1 MHSVGY
7 YPLRT
12 LVLTSITLIAFAS
25 NSILCRLAL
34 APQLIDA
41 ASFTFIRLFSGT
53 IALTFILISRD
64 KHLPRLQFTWIS
76 GFALFAY
83 AVPFSFAY
91 LRIPAGVGAL
101 ILFGA
106 VQSTM
111 IGSLLMDGNR
121 LHVRELAG
129 LLLALAGLAGLTL
142 PGAGAPDLIGAGL
155 MAIAGIAWGVY
166 SLRGKGVADP
176 LRATANNFTL
186 SLVFAAPVAA
196 LSTGEQVITR
206 DGVLLA
212 VASGAIASGV
222 GYAIWYTALRGLTAT
237 QAGIVQLL
245 VPVLAAYGGVV
256 FLEESISLRL
266 VICGLLIFT
275 GVVFAILKTART
287 A

>member
-1 MHSVGY
+1 MSSSQHISPRTVLLTSV
-7 YPLRT
+7 T
-12 LVLTSITLIAFAS
+12 LVAFAS

-41 ASFTFIRLFSGT
+41 ASFTFIRLLSGT

-76 GFALFAY
+76 AFALFAY
-83 AVPFSFAY
+83 AIPFSFAY

-111 IGSLLMDGNR
+111 IGSHLMDGNR

-166 SLRGKGVADP
+166 SLKGTCVADP

-186 SLVFAAPVAA
+186 SLVLAAPVAA

-212 VASGAIASGV
+212 VASSAIASGV

-287 A
+287 V